1 LKLKIQRKLEGKAI
15 RILYLAGK
23 PKSAEFEAMDPGD
36 R

>member
-1 LKLKIQRKLEGKAI
+1 LKLKVQRKLEGKAI
-15 RILYLAGK
+15 RMLYLVQK